1 MCTVNHDDN
10 EYEQPEGFFQNVV
23 VVVVVSGL
31 IVNSRN
37 SLSFSDMTKYQL
49 DKYANE
55 LFQETP
61 WKY

>member
-10 EYEQPEGFFQNVV
+10 EYEQTEGFFFKML
-23 VVVVVSGL
+23 SGL